1 MPLVLN
7 QSHGAH
13 DRSFPNSLLHSPSS
27 TSPASSSSSRH
38 RRTRSF
44 QNQKPNR
51 HHHSQ
56 SLPRII
62 DQLPPQHLNP
72 NLAYAA
78 SVPPHYHIL
87 PALSS
92 LHVAPPIA
100 VEPIQVPSPISP
112 EEMEHQRPRHPDDP
126 IDDHEWASFHQ
137 TSNFPL
143 FVESY

>member
-27 TSPASSSSSRH
+27 TSPATSSPRH
-38 RRTRSF
+38 RRTRSL
-44 QNQKPNR
+44 QNQKLNR

-62 DQLPPQHLNP
+62 DQLPPHHLNP

-78 SVPPHYHIL
+78 SLPHYQIL

-100 VEPIQVPSPISP
+100 IEPIQVPSPISP

-137 TSNFPL
+137 HQTFHR
-143 FVESY
+143 F